1 MKRIIFDIDR
11 PPYDSDMMELRNG
24 KRKPYLQKKQQSGH
38 AVAEEEYRL
47 PSDEDL
53 PRQAKKSTKKGKKLI
68 GKIV

>member
-1 MKRIIFDIDR
+1 MKKILFNIDR
-11 PPYDSDMMELRNG
+11 PPYNSDMMELRNG
-24 KRKPYLQKKQQSGH
+24 KRKPYLLKKQKTGH
-38 AVAEEEYRL
+38 AVAEEEYRV